1 MRVLQIVTIIKIT
14 NKIMRKFMMMI
25 SIGAVGLMSCQKPIQ
40 LESAGSL
47 KAKAKADLNSVG
59 NTYYVDPS
67 R

>member
-1 MRVLQIVTIIKIT
+1 
-14 NKIMRKFMMMI
+14 MRKSMMMI
-25 SIGAVGLMSCQKPIQ
+25 SIGTVGLMSCQKPIQ

-59 NTYYVDPS
+59 NTYYVGSS